1 MTQEWIDCWRDLA
14 DMTTGIEADSPK
26 GKKVLGLLGHADN
39 ATANQELPMLRF
51 VRSQLRGVTRDK
63 T

>member
-26 GKKVLGLLGHADN
+26 GKKVLGLLSHGDS
-39 ATANQELPMLRF
+39 ATANKELPMLRF